1 MTSKLVVLTL
11 FGAGTIAAAA
21 VGGYSA
27 LRQNT
32 AEAPAATLQ
41 TDVAVKPADAIADA
55 PAAAAAPQPVV
66 VDVPEPAP
74 AKTTPAPRAQ
84 AKATKAAA
92 PKAAPAAKSSNAPV
106 PASNAPA
113 APAPAPAPAEAPRA
127 ETPDARPEPVSVA
140 AAEPAKPEIEELT
153 IARDSVIGIRLESA
167 VSSQT
172 AKVEDKVVARVAR
185 DVTVDGRT
193 ALSSGSRL
201 EGVVASVDR
210 GGKFKDRAR
219 VGIRFHSLVLADN
232 TRLPIDTE
240 TIFRESDS
248 PTTQAAT
255 KVGASAAI
263 GGILGA
269 VLGGKKGA
277 AIGSTVGAAGGAATV
292 AAGAAPDASLAAG
305 TPLTVRLTAP
315 VTLSVER
322 PRD

>member
-1 MTSKLVVLTL
+1 MTPKLVVITL
-11 FGAGTIAAAA
+11 VGAGTIAAAA
-21 VGGYSA
+21 VGGYTA
-27 LRQNT
+27 LRQNSVD
-32 AEAPAATLQ
+32 APSSTLQ
-41 TDVAVKPADAIADA
+41 TDVAVKPADAIAEA
-55 PAAAAAPQPVV
+55 PAAVPAPQPVV
-66 VDVPEPAP
+66 VDAVEPARKTAPP
-74 AKTTPAPRAQ
+74 APRARKAEPKTTPAANAPSVPPSVSAPV
-84 AKATKAAA
+84 AA
-92 PKAAPAAKSSNAPV
+92 PPVTPAPTETAKSEV
-106 PASNAPA
+106 PEARHEPA
-113 APAPAPAPAEAPRA
+113 VVPP
-127 ETPDARPEPVSVA
+127 
-140 AAEPAKPEIEELT
+140 AEPAKPEIEELT

-172 AKVEDKVVARVAR
+172 ARVEDKVVARVAR

-201 EGVVASVDR
+201 EGVVASVER

-248 PTTQAAT
+248 PTPQAAT

-292 AAGAAPDASLAAG
+292 AAGSGPDASLTAG
-305 TPLTVRLTAP
+305 TPLTVRLKAP